1 MFNFGRK
8 KPVNDEEQLTEEER
22 RKRRKKTLRNVKKVR
37 MGDFKKR
44 KALMD
49 EITDTDQ
56 YMPRK

>member
-1 MFNFGRK
+1 MWPFK
-8 KPVNDEEQLTEEER
+8 KKNTDSEDQLTEEER
-22 RKRRKKTLRNVKKVR
+22 RKRRKKTLRNVKSVR

-44 KALMD
+44 KAMMD

>member
-1 MFNFGRK
+1 MWRFGK
-8 KPVNDEEQLTEEER
+8 KKADAEEQLTEEER
-22 RKRRKKTLRNVKKVR
+22 RKRRKKTLRNVTKVR

-56 YMPRK
+56 YTPRK